1 MTQNLSVKTLQIR
14 HRYVPLETQPHLSS
28 VHISCARPS
37 TVSARYQFPASSVP
51 RAQNRTPSRKVTSN
65 LTQSSSSSV
74 YRAQNS
80 VHAVTTADAATA
92 IAMSLPRRPL
102 GRTGLNLSI
111 VSFGASPLGS
121 VFEEIDEEEGVRAV
135 HEAVNLGIN
144 LFDVSPFYGSTRA
157 ETVLGRAIATLPC
170 PREDVVIA
178 TKVGRYGQDEFDF
191 SAGRIKRSVEES
203 CARLQTPYVDIVQCH
218 DIEFG
223 SLDQIVNETIPALQ
237 ELKAAGKIRFIGI
250 TGLPLSVYRSVL
262 PRLLPGSLDLIL
274 SYCHYSLN
282 DTTLEPLLP
291 WLQQQGVG
299 VISASP
305 FSMGLLTPQ
314 GPPSWHPA
322 PQPLKDAC
330 KAAALACEQRGASL
344 PRLALQFATINPAI
358 TTTLVGM
365 CTVQQV
371 RENVAAAIEAAE
383 RGIDEAM
390 LKEVEGILAP
400 YKDTTW
406 ASGRPENN

>member
-1 MTQNLSVKTLQIR
+1 MHLNFPARNLKSR
-14 HRYVPLETQPHLSS
+14 HHCVSLETQLYRLSAARRVHLSS
-28 VHISCARPS
+28 APRRCTRPTYYRRAFLAVSTSRSTSPFPVLRARISASHS
-37 TVSARYQFPASSVP
+37 TA
-51 RAQNRTPSRKVTSN
+51 N
-65 LTQSSSSSV
+65 
-74 YRAQNS
+74 
-80 VHAVTTADAATA
+80 DAATA

-102 GRTGLNLSI
+102 GRTGLDLSI

-135 HEAVNLGIN
+135 HEAVKLGIN

-170 PREDVVIA
+170 PREEVVVA
-178 TKVGRYGQDEFDF
+178 TKVGRYGQDDFDF
-191 SAGRIKRSVEES
+191 SADRIRRSVEES
-203 CARLQTPYVDIVQCH
+203 CARLQTPHLDILQCH

-250 TGLPLSVYRSVL
+250 TGLPLSVYQSVL
-262 PRLLPGSLDLIL
+262 PRLPPASLDLIL

-282 DTTLEPLLP
+282 DTTLQPLLP

-305 FSMGLLTPQ
+305 LSMGLLTPQ

-322 PQPLKDAC
+322 PQELKRIAPLH
-330 KAAALACEQRGASL
+330 G
-344 PRLALQFATINPAI
+344 PAHSP
-358 TTTLVGM
+358 GPPF
-365 CTVQQV
+365 
-371 RENVAAAIEAAE
+371 
-383 RGIDEAM
+383 
-390 LKEVEGILAP
+390 LAP
-400 YKDTTW
+400 RTPAPQGEWIYV
-406 ASGRPENN
+406 SGSGPMRSQPYPTSSSSCCRGCSSRAWG